1 MALMKSI
8 SGIRGIFGTD
18 LNPGNLVQF
27 TASFGTWLN
36 GGRVVVGRDSRV
48 TGQICEDIVV
58 ATLLSMGCDVI
69 KIGIVPTPTV
79 AMSILQNEAAGGIM
93 ISASHNPAEWNA
105 LKLMDASGEFLS
117 ATEGQNVLDMAE
129 TNRFDYK
136 NYQQIGKL
144 ELDEEAIE
152 QHIEDI
158 LSLPYVHAESIRSA
172 GFRIIADAVNGAGA
186 IALPKLFDRLGLNYT
201 ILFGEPDG
209 LFPHNPEPLPENVG
223 AICEAMKKTHYDIGF
238 VVDPDVDR
246 LALIDS
252 EGELFGEE
260 NTLAVVTEFMLDQNP
275 GPTAVN
281 LSSSMINDVIAERF
295 GQTCHRAAV
304 GEINVVEKMKEVGAV
319 IGGEGN
325 GGVILPDLHYGRDAL
340 VGIVLTLQFLA
351 ETNVDSADYRRQLP
365 EFHIVKHKIELSEL
379 DGDGALEKAKQV
391 FAGQKQDQ
399 TDGLKLFFDQGWVHL
414 RKSNTEPIIRI
425 YAEAKDS
432 KNADALARLIKEKL
446 T

>member
-1 MALMKSI
+1 
-8 SGIRGIFGTD
+8 
-18 LNPGNLVQF
+18 
-27 TASFGTWLN
+27 
-36 GGRVVVGRDSRV
+36 
-48 TGQICEDIVV
+48 
-58 ATLLSMGCDVI
+58 
-69 KIGIVPTPTV
+69 
-79 AMSILQNEAAGGIM
+79 
-93 ISASHNPAEWNA
+93 
-105 LKLMDASGEFLS
+105 
-117 ATEGQNVLDMAE
+117 
-129 TNRFDYK
+129 
-136 NYQQIGKL
+136 
-144 ELDEEAIE
+144 
-152 QHIEDI
+152 
-158 LSLPYVHAESIRSA
+158 
-172 GFRIIADAVNGAGA
+172 
-186 IALPKLFDRLGLNYT
+186 
-201 ILFGEPDG
+201 
-209 LFPHNPEPLPENVG
+209 
-223 AICEAMKKTHYDIGF
+223 
-238 VVDPDVDR
+238 
-246 LALIDS
+246 
-252 EGELFGEE
+252 
-260 NTLAVVTEFMLDQNP
+260 
-275 GPTAVN
+275 
-281 LSSSMINDVIAERF
+281 MINDVIAERF